1 MALLSVHKKILPP
14 LVFETFYTIDSGH
27 QRRPS
32 IAPWFRPL
40 LGSLSTNML
49 RLLPCPTWPAGPPP
63 LGPSIT
69 QGTGWFG
76 WLTAYIICD
85 SNRKMRPHRIPT
97 PPQYSDPDWYA
108 NQGLSL
114 VRGPLTKMQPMAA
127 AMARRADRHLQVA
140 AALTGPQEQ
149 DSMWGSG
156 SWRINSGG
164 SHEIWR
170 HSGALLCSAPLNE
183 LIKRLTA
190 RNIIW
195 AHLSV
200 TAVMR
205 CM

>member
-1 MALLSVHKKILPP
+1 MSNLASWPTSTRTEHYPRDGVVRLANRIHNLRQQPQNAAAQDPH
-14 LVFETFYTIDSGH
+14 SG
-27 QRRPS
+27 
-32 IAPWFRPL
+32 
-40 LGSLSTNML
+40 
-49 RLLPCPTWPAGPPP
+49 
-63 LGPSIT
+63 
-69 QGTGWFG
+69 
-76 WLTAYIICD
+76 
-85 SNRKMRPHRIPT
+85 
-97 PPQYSDPDWYA
+97 QYSDPDWYA